1 MSDPREPRQLLKNY
15 RFLVGILVL
24 GLVFFTV
31 LYYLVLRS
39 QDLLEEELNNRVL
52 LFVLRNI
59 NAVLV
64 LTILFVLVRNLF
76 KLALE
81 RHHKILGS
89 KFKTKLVATYIGLSL
104 IPVLLLFAYATELL
118 QGSIDKLFEI
128 PVDELLEP
136 GYSVS
141 QALTLEIQDRNL
153 RDAARV
159 VATIESID
167 LADLAGRPRLS
178 RTLREL
184 QQELGLDLLAVY
196 EDTDFIRAVID
207 PQAGLVDLPEPRR
220 DFLLEAVR
228 EGSARGVLAPLPQGQ
243 RLIIAAAAD
252 APAVGAPRRLVV
264 AGTVLDAELAT
275 DTAALVQAY
284 QGRRQLE
291 VQEPDIRTSYLLLF
305 VMVTLVILLTSSWMG
320 LYLAKR
326 ITVPIQA
333 LADGTR
339 RIMTGD
345 LSHRVDAAAD
355 DELGVLVD
363 SFNRMTGELQ
373 KNKELLEQSN
383 RELVTSNQRLD
394 EERALVETVL
404 ANVDAGVI
412 SIDAEGRVLTCNHAA
427 LEMLRQSEDD
437 VLDRP
442 LREVWSDP
450 ERIKLMTIFDDN
462 LRQRGRT
469 RSEIR
474 LPIGGQWKIFEAK
487 VTAMRD
493 ESDETS
499 GYVVVLEDLS
509 ELIQAQKLATW
520 TEAARRVAHEIK
532 NPLTPIKLSAERLL
546 MKLHR
551 RDDDLR
557 EAVKEGVETIVR
569 EVDAMKT
576 LVDEFA
582 HFARMPR
589 PQPVE
594 IDLQSLVS
602 DTTSLYRDVKP
613 GLEIHCRVADHVRAS
628 LDAEQ
633 LRSALINLLDNAV
646 EATPS
651 PGRIDV
657 SAYGSNGSIL
667 IQVADTGPGV
677 PAEDRE
683 KLFLPYYS
691 TKGRGSGLGLAIVHR
706 IVTDHHGSV
715 RVEDNVPAGTVFTM
729 EFPQG

>member
-1 MSDPREPRQLLKNY
+1 
-15 RFLVGILVL
+15 
-24 GLVFFTV
+24 VFCCWVCPSF
-31 LYYLVLRS
+31 LYYLLLRS
-39 QDLLEEELNNRVL
+39 QDLLAEELTNRVL
-52 LFVLRNI
+52 LFVLRNV

-136 GYSVS
+136 GYNVS
-141 QALTLEIQDRNL
+141 QALTVEIQNRNL

-159 VATIESID
+159 VEEIEPID
-167 LADLAGRPRLS
+167 LADPSRRPRLS

-184 QQELGLDLLAVY
+184 QRELGLDFLAVY
-196 EDTDFIRAVID
+196 EDTDFIRAVLD
-207 PQAGLVDLPEPRR
+207 PQAGLADLPEPRR

-228 EGSARGVLAPLPQGQ
+228 EGEARGVLAPLAQGQ
-243 RLIIAAAAD
+243 RLIVAAATN
-252 APAVGAPRRLVV
+252 APESGAPRRVIV
-264 AGTVLDAELAT
+264 AGTVLDAALAA

-291 VQEPDIRTSYLLLF
+291 LQEPDIRTSYLLLF

-320 LYLAKR
+320 LYLARR

-339 RIMTGD
+339 RIMGGD
-345 LSHRVDAAAD
+345 LSYRVDAEAD
-355 DELGVLVD
+355 DELGVLID

-373 KNKELLEQSN
+373 KNKDLLEQSN

-394 EERALVETVL
+394 EERALVAAVL
-404 ANVDAGVI
+404 ENVDAGVI
-412 SIDAEGRVLTCNHAA
+412 SIDADGRVLTCNHAA
-427 LEMLRQSEDD
+427 LEMLRQSEDE
-437 VLDRP
+437 VLGRP
-442 LREVWSDP
+442 LREAWSDP
-450 ERIKLMTIFDDN
+450 ERSKLLGIFDDQS
-462 LRQRGRT
+462 RQRGRT

-474 LPIGGQWKIFEAK
+474 LPLGVGWKTFEAK

-493 ESDETS
+493 EGERDG
-499 GYVVVLEDLS
+499 GYVVVLEDLT

-546 MKLHR
+546 VKLHSKES
-551 RDDDLR
+551 DLR
-557 EAVKEGVETIVR
+557 DAVREGVETIVR
-569 EVDAMKT
+569 EVDAMKS

-582 HFARMPR
+582 RFARMPS
-589 PQPVE
+589 PQPGEV
-594 IDLQSLVS
+594 DLERLVRE
-602 DTTSLYRDVKP
+602 TTALYRDVKP
-613 GLEIHCRVADHVRAS
+613 GLEIRCEVRNHVRAS
-628 LDAEQ
+628 LDGEQ
-633 LRSALINLLDNAV
+633 VRSALINLLDNAV
-646 EATPS
+646 EATPT

-657 SAYGSNGSIL
+657 TAAGSNGSVL
-667 IQVADTGPGV
+667 IEVADTGPGI
-677 PAEDRE
+677 PAEDKE

-706 IVTDHHGSV
+706 IVTDHHGSL
-715 RVEDNVPAGTVFTM
+715 RVADNRPRGTVFIM